1 MNKYKIKKK
10 LYDSNVAI
18 VSFFTAL
25 PSWHG
30 AADLTS
36 LMFKYFPAKS
46 KRLFQF
52 TDFKNNT
59 SKFKKVTNI
68 NIFINF
74 PIAKIF
80 FIIFLIYKLKKYL
93 LNKKKRIVVIEGASW
108 TFFSYIVI
116 KYLKKYF
123 KDIKIIYHS
132 HNVDYEVRKLKNS
145 NFILYFTKYF
155 EKKILEISD
164 FSTAVSKTDQLLFRK
179 IYNIKT
185 LILENGIDKIN
196 LNNYNSKLKLP
207 KNYIFFPG
215 SYTYYP
221 NKLAIDEIINFHL
234 KNLNKKFPN
243 YYFIFSGEGL
253 PENYQKIK
261 NVKYFG
267 IMNKKDYY
275 YVLKNSKFVF
285 MPLKNAPGTKIKT
298 LESLVM
304 KKIILGT
311 KFAFKGIKINRDKSI
326 VIYKNKNEVI
336 EKISYIIKN
345 YKKIKN
351 NNLKNLKKHYF
362 ENIIINFAKK
372 YLYE

>member
-1 MNKYKIKKK
+1 
-10 LYDSNVAI
+10 
-18 VSFFTAL
+18 
-25 PSWHG
+25 
-30 AADLTS
+30 
-36 LMFKYFPAKS
+36 MFKYFPAKS